1 MAASHQALT
10 AEILRLD
17 TALDKLARHA
27 APKEFLAK
35 RGVAIQVTTALL
47 ATTGDNPVAAHR
59 GELRCP
65 AHRALRE
72 TLRPTPSPA
81 RRPTRP
87 RSTLALHHRVTSD
100 RGRTEIGVRVRF
112 SGVSLQVCKG

>member
-17 TALDKLARHA
+17 TALAKL
-27 APKEFLAK
+27 
-35 RGVAIQVTTALL
+35 GVAIQVTTALL

-59 GELRCP
+59 GELRGR

-100 RGRTEIGVRVRF
+100 RARTALELDFHSPLRGA
-112 SGVSLQVCKG
+112 